1 MKEVIYN
8 RILAIKYAEKWAY
21 NRNSEYYNFDDIGGD
36 CTNFISQCIFA
47 GSQIMNYNTNNGW
60 YYINGNKKSPSW
72 TGVKFLYKFLV
83 NNKCVGPFG
92 EKTEINNIQ
101 VGDIIQLSFDGKNF
115 THSLIIVNIDNKDLD
130 NMYTASHTDDSF
142 NRRVSS
148 YSFKNI
154 RFIHINGVRK
164 Y

>member
-1 MKEVIYN
+1 M
-8 RILAIKYAEKWAY
+8 
-21 NRNSEYYNFDDIGGD
+21 
-36 CTNFISQCIFA
+36 
-47 GSQIMNYNTNNGW
+47 
-60 YYINGNKKSPSW
+60 
-72 TGVKFLYKFLV
+72 
-83 NNKCVGPFG
+83 
-92 EKTEINNIQ
+92 
-101 VGDIIQLSFDGKNF
+101 GDIIQLSFDGKNF

>member
-1 MKEVIYN
+1 MKEIIYN
-8 RILAIKYAEKWAY
+8 RTLAIKYAEKWAY
-21 NRNSEYYNFDDIGGD
+21 DRNPRYYNFDDIGGD

-47 GSQIMNYNTNNGW
+47 GSQIMNYNKNNGW

-72 TGVKFLYKFLV
+72 TGVEFLYKFLV
-83 NNKCVGPFG
+83 NNKSVGPFG
-92 EKTEINNIQ
+92 ETTEINNIQ
-101 VGDIIQLSFDGKNF
+101 IGDVIQLSFDGNNF

-130 NMYTASHTDDSF
+130 NLYTSSHTDDSF
-142 NRRVSS
+142 SKRVSS

>member
-8 RILAIKYAEKWAY
+8 RTLAIKYAEKWAH
-21 NRNSEYYNFDDIGGD
+21 NRNPRYYNFDDIGGD

-47 GSQIMNYNTNNGW
+47 GSQIMNYNKNNGW
-60 YYINGNKKSPSW
+60 YYINGNNKSPSW
-72 TGVKFLYKFLV
+72 TGVEFLYKFLV
-83 NNKCVGPFG
+83 NNKSVGPFG

-101 VGDIIQLSFDGKNF
+101 IGDAIQLSFDGNNF

-130 NMYTASHTDDSF
+130 NIYTSSHTDDSF

>member
-1 MKEVIYN
+1 MKEIIYN
-8 RILAIKYAEKWAY
+8 RTLAIKYAEKWAY
-21 NRNSEYYNFDDIGGD
+21 DRNPRYYNFDDIGGD

-47 GSQIMNYNTNNGW
+47 GSQIMNYNKNNGW
-60 YYINGNKKSPSW
+60 YYINENKKSPSW
-72 TGVKFLYKFLV
+72 TGVEFLYKFLV
-83 NNKCVGPFG
+83 NNKSVGPFG

-101 VGDIIQLSFDGKNF
+101 IGDIIQLTFDGNNF

-130 NMYTASHTDDSF
+130 NIYTSSHTDDSF
-142 NRRVSS
+142 SKRVSS

-154 RFIHINGVRK
+154 RFIHINGIRK